1 MTETP
6 AENPVQL
13 WPEDQEKA
21 DGLAPGTLNISRPGP
36 DLTLAIYL
44 LGAGC
49 THSYVRTQA
58 GFDSVR
64 AVQLFAKDE
73 STRQAVEALSQ
84 ERVGRVGK
92 KALVKLEKLLGEE
105 HTDLR
110 ATVLAI
116 RTGLEVSGDL
126 KKDHGAPLKTVREL
140 SVPELN
146 RLIESTQ
153 KELEARLGSA
163 EG

>member
-1 MTETP
+1 
-6 AENPVQL
+6 V
-13 WPEDQEKA
+13 
-21 DGLAPGTLNISRPGP
+21 PGTRQQCHPAP
-36 DLTLAIYL
+36 DLQLAVYL
-44 LGAGC
+44 LAAGC
-49 THSYVRTQA
+49 THSVVKVRA

-64 AVQLFAKDE
+64 AVAAFSRED
-73 STRQAVEALSQ
+73 STRQAVEEMGQDRAK
-84 ERVGRVGK
+84 RVGK
-92 KALVKLEKLLGEE
+92 RALVKLEQLLAQD

-153 KELEARLGSA
+153 KELEARLGSV
-163 EG
+163 